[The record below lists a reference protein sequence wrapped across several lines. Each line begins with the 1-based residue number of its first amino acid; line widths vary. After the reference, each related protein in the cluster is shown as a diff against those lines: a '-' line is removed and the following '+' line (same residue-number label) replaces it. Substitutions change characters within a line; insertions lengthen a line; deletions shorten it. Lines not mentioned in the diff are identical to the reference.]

1 LRILALNC
9 GSSTLKFHVLDVTG
23 DGAVPKR
30 IANGSVERIGDR
42 GMASVIFGEDRIAR
56 EVETDGHRTA
66 FSIARELL
74 EESGSLQ
81 GIEAIGHRVVH
92 GGPRFRESAAID
104 DTVVGAI
111 REVSELAPLHN
122 RPALDVIEAARDAFQ
137 PPVPMV
143 AAFDTA
149 FFADLPDVSARY
161 ALPRDL
167 SEAFGI
173 RRFGFHGLAH
183 RYMVQRFRR
192 LRPDIRKARL
202 ITLQLGSGCSATA
215 SLDGRPVD
223 TSMGYTPLEGLI
235 MGTRTGDLDPA
246 VPLRLQSLTGKPAA
260 AIEDVLNTRSGLLGL
275 SGRSAE
281 MRDLLP
287 AAEAGDRDS
296 AFAIEAFCT
305 RVRKYIGAYAA
316 LLGGMDGI
324 VFGGGIG
331 ENLPQ
336 IRQRVCEG
344 MQWAG
349 VELDNAANDHPP
361 GSEARISDR
370 ASQVDVWVTRV
381 DEAEVI
387 ARETFDLLK
396 RG

>member
-1 LRILALNC
+1 
-9 GSSTLKFHVLDVTG
+9 
-23 DGAVPKR
+23 
-30 IANGSVERIGDR
+30 
-42 GMASVIFGEDRIAR
+42 
-56 EVETDGHRTA
+56 
-66 FSIARELL
+66 
-74 EESGSLQ
+74 
-81 GIEAIGHRVVH
+81 
-92 GGPRFRESAAID
+92 
-104 DTVVGAI
+104 
-111 REVSELAPLHN
+111 
-122 RPALDVIEAARDAFQ
+122 
-137 PPVPMV
+137 
-143 AAFDTA
+143 
-149 FFADLPDVSARY
+149 
-161 ALPRDL
+161 
-167 SEAFGI
+167 
-173 RRFGFHGLAH
+173 
-183 RYMVQRFRR
+183 
-192 LRPDIRKARL
+192 
-202 ITLQLGSGCSATA
+202 
-215 SLDGRPVD
+215 
-223 TSMGYTPLEGLI
+223 
-235 MGTRTGDLDPA
+235 
-246 VPLRLQSLTGKPAA
+246 
-260 AIEDVLNTRSGLLGL
+260 
-275 SGRSAE
+275 